1 MAAHSRG
8 DDVPAIRLF
17 RPLAEKGNPTRRVR
31 QDVRKGAGGRAQFN
45 SPQQRSQAH
54 EMT

>member
-17 RPLAEKGNPTRRVR
+17 RPLAEKGTPKAQGVFEKMSARGQGGARNSTRRSSAR
-31 QDVRKGAGGRAQFN
+31 RRTK
-45 SPQQRSQAH
+45 
-54 EMT
+54 